1 MSIASIQLDSSDPQ
15 IAFAIRVV
23 KELRNAGWEACWAGG
38 CVRDLLRGFAPGD
51 YDVATNA
58 TPDQVRTLFGRKRTL
73 AVGESFGVIIV
84 LPPEGLSPIEVATF
98 RTEGTYGDGRRPDSV
113 AFSTAKE
120 DAQRR
125 DFTINGMFFDP
136 IELRV
141 LDYVGG
147 QADLAAGIVRAIGD
161 PHARMREDKLRLL
174 RAVRFAAVLGF
185 ELDPVTADAVTEM
198 APQLSVVSVER
209 IAQELRKML
218 KHQNRRRAVE
228 LCRATGLLEVVLPGW
243 AAREANAA
251 HTLSELDQLE
261 QPSFRLA
268 LAVLLQSVPN
278 PALTH
283 RKGTLDPDSVR
294 GHCRRLKLSND
305 EIDSCLWLHAQQHE
319 LDRVTRMSGAD
330 LKRLLAHPLS
340 GELLKWYRAQAALR
354 ESKGKAYGVL
364 CERKS
369 GWTPADIDPPPLV
382 TGDDLLNMG
391 LKPGPQLKELLE
403 AARTAQLNGEVRTA
417 DESRTLVQRLAA
429 QASSP
434 QD

>member
-1 MSIASIQLDSSDPQ
+1 MHLDSSDPQ

-23 KELRNAGWEACWAGG
+23 KELRIARWEAYWAGG
-38 CVRDLLRGFAPGD
+38 CVRDLLRGFDPGD
-51 YDVATNA
+51 YDVATTA
-58 TPDQVRTLFGRKRTL
+58 TPEQVRTLFGRKRTL

-84 LPPEGLSPIEVATF
+84 LPPAGLSPIEVATF
-98 RTEGTYGDGRRPDSV
+98 RTEGAYGDGRRPDSV
-113 AFSTAKE
+113 AFATARE

-136 IELRV
+136 VEEQV

-198 APQLSVVSVER
+198 APELSVVSVER

-218 KHQNRRRAVE
+218 RHKNRRRAVE
-228 LCRATGLLEVVLPGW
+228 LCRSTGLLDVVLPGW
-243 AAREANAA
+243 TAHEADATQ
-251 HTLSELDQLE
+251 TLAELDQLE
-261 QPSFRLA
+261 QPSFGLT
-268 LAVLLQSVPN
+268 LAVLLRSVPN
-278 PALTH
+278 PVQAH
-283 RKGTLDPDSVR
+283 RKSSLDPDSVR

-305 EIDSCLWLHAQQHE
+305 EVDSCLWLHAHQHE
-319 LDRVTRMSGAD
+319 LDRVTQMSDAE

-340 GELLKWYRAQAALR
+340 GELLKWFCAQAALT
-354 ESKGKAYGVL
+354 ESKSEACAVL

-369 GWTPADIDPPPLV
+369 PWTPSDIDPPPLV
-382 TGDDLLNMG
+382 TGEDLLAMG
-391 LKPGPQLKELLE
+391 LKPGPRLKELLE
-403 AARTAQLNGEVRTA
+403 AARSAQLNGEVRTKE
-417 DESRTLVQRLAA
+417 ESLAVLRGLLG
-429 QASSP
+429 QASSR
-434 QD
+434 